1 MMRVEL
7 STKFAIFSEC
17 SQNVR
22 EISLRPLDA
31 RHNLALLTCH
41 EEEHFPG
48 RGPEISRRLV
58 RSRPNICQPWSHHKA
73 QLNKTSLGSRDWW
86 YLVIMIMW
94 GDMVKGT

>member
-1 MMRVEL
+1 MRGTIL
-7 STKFAIFSEC
+7 PCLHAMR
-17 SQNVR
+17 Q
-22 EISLRPLDA
+22 
-31 RHNLALLTCH
+31 

-73 QLNKTSLGSRDWW
+73 QLNKTSLGSGDRW